1 MPSRR
6 IVLVTATLLLWAGSS
21 AAFEASGVRWVDG
34 AFEMQADIV
43 HPSTGSM
50 SMSGMSWNTA
60 FAGAAAEWNTSSGG
74 LVDIMVNEGVFE
86 DPCGPNNGIH
96 GVDFGTDI
104 CGETGF
110 GSTTI
115 AVARTTFTIGGLVVH
130 ANIVFDQNEDF
141 DIFTGPLTG
150 ATADFRRVAVH
161 EIGHLLGLNH
171 SLVSP
176 AIMESITSDV
186 EIPQADDLAGIS
198 FVHDLVCP
206 QFSSSTGAPISGR
219 LAASDC
225 FDTEVGLPQPT
236 IGVATEP
243 DAFVDL
249 YRVEV
254 AGEPLS
260 FTLSIPDPEDGF
272 NPVLMLVDDS
282 LITEVESNF
291 ETPTMTSLDPTP
303 AAGNYVLVVRGVF
316 EGEGG
321 AYTLTGVPAVPE
333 PTSSALGAAALAT
346 LGGLAR
352 ARRKRGALSTRAL
365 VRVHSAIESA

>member
-1 MPSRR
+1 MTPSRR
-6 IVLVTATLLLWAGSS
+6 IVLVTATLLLWAGAS

-74 LVDIMVNEGVFE
+74 LVDITVNEGVFE

-96 GVDFGTDI
+96 GVDFRTDI
-104 CGETGF
+104 CGETDF

-115 AVARTTFTIGGLVVH
+115 AVARTTFTLGGLVVH

-161 EIGHLLGLNH
+161 EIGHLLGLGH
-171 SLVSP
+171 EFVAP
-176 AIMESITSDV
+176 AIMQSITSDV
-186 EIPQADDLAGIS
+186 EVPQADDLAGIS
-198 FVHDLVCP
+198 FVHDPVCP
-206 QFSSSTGAPISGR
+206 QFSSSPGAPISGE

-249 YRVEV
+249 YRVEA
-254 AGEPLS
+254 AGAPLS
-260 FTLSIPDPEDGF
+260 FTLSSPEEDGF
-272 NPVLMLVDDS
+272 NSVLMLVDDS
-282 LITEVESNF
+282 LITEVDSNF
-291 ETPTMTSLDPTP
+291 DTPTMTSLDLTP

-316 EGEGG
+316 AGEGG
-321 AYTLTGVPAVPE
+321 PYTLTGVPAVPE

-352 ARRKRGALSTRAL
+352 ARRKQGALPTRTA